1 MGDSDAETLSN
12 VTQGEFDFD
21 DDSFEAISED
31 AKDFIDN
38 LLLKDKRYFFICL
51 FLLSGTLSLLVVT
64 ADNLYK
70 QFGSRSGM
78 T

>member
-31 AKDFIDN
+31 AKDFID
-38 LLLKDKRYFFICL
+38 II
-51 FLLSGTLSLLVVT
+51 SLAGYQVYLPLWVIQT
-64 ADNLYK
+64 
-70 QFGSRSGM
+70 QRHCPM
-78 T
+78 

>member
-38 LLLKDKRYFFICL
+38 LLLKDKRYSFYAQ
-51 FLLSGTLSLLVVT
+51 V
-64 ADNLYK
+64 
-70 QFGSRSGM
+70 
-78 T
+78 